1 MFHFLKLK
9 PPLIPVSGFCGL
21 FNLWITRSV
30 RNKLSWALRHA
41 NVSLRYIDTFI
52 ISCLTWE
59 HLRSTIPECQRDAEC
74 ALCPEHSMLWF
85 WSFQR
90 MTSCLHVD
98 FECLKISTM
107 ADPETEFHE
116 FLKLFYSSRSLTWQ
130 RDEKLLF
137 DFPNSQGVY
146 QASK

>member
-1 MFHFLKLK
+1 MSYPGHYDMQMCH
-9 PPLIPVSGFCGL
+9 SG
-21 FNLWITRSV
+21 
-30 RNKLSWALRHA
+30 
-41 NVSLRYIDTFI
+41 IDTFI
-52 ISCLTWE
+52 ISCLAWE
-59 HLRSTIPECQRDAEC
+59 HLRSTIPECQRDTGC

-85 WSFQR
+85 CSFQR
-90 MTSCLHVD
+90 MISCLHVD

-116 FLKLFYSSRSLTWQ
+116 FLKLFDSSRSLTWQ
-130 RDEKLLF
+130 RDEQLLF